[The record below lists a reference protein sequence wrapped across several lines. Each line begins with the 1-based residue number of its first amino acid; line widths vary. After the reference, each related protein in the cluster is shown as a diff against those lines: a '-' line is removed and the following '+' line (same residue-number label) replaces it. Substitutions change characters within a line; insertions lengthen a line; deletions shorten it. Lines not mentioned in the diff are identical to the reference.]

1 MCPRLNPG
9 AVGDNTA
16 DDNKVVC
23 NDLVRR
29 RSVEVEEARPAA
41 VVCNDLVGICSR
53 STRRGSVASY

>member
-1 MCPRLNPG
+1 LHALA

-29 RSVEVEEARPAA
+29 RSVEEARPAA
-41 VVCNDLVGICSR
+41 VRNDLVGICSR
-53 STRRGSVASY
+53 STRRGSAVSY